1 MQETTTKAFKST
13 AKNTLAQRLFDTP
26 GMRSGEQRRPRVFSN
41 ELNQSKLTP
50 TIVKEYQSKKQTQG
64 EILPPIE
71 NNPRK
76 ARILTE
82 EADPDYYESEQ
93 VSNLRR
99 NWLEQ
104 ADRNAYINPAKAK
117 QAFNRT
123 RTPPTM
129 QASWSHA

>member
-1 MQETTTKAFKST
+1 MQETITKAFKST
-13 AKNTLAQRLFDTP
+13 VKNTLAQRLFDAP

-50 TIVKEYQSKKQTQG
+50 TIVKEYQSKKQTQA
-64 EILPPIE
+64 EVLPPIE
-71 NNPRK
+71 NNPRR
-76 ARILTE
+76 ARAMTE
-82 EADPDYYESEQ
+82 ETEPDYYESEQ

-104 ADRNAYINPAKAK
+104 ADRKDYINPAKAK

-123 RTPPTM
+123 RTTPPM
-129 QASWSHA
+129 QV